1 MTAELQDRYV
11 RPRRSIF
18 LVAATSFALAF
29 TTLGIAPAGAN
40 QQNASSSITS
50 NEAEISR
57 LLVSYEPGVAP
68 VNVSGDVAGQNYV
81 PNVELTDVERV
92 GRNLFTVDLP
102 DAVSESEAIKIA
114 DELEKSPQVAIVE
127 PDFPI
132 SLSVTD
138 PRNPQNTNTNRL
150 WGLDRIDQRSA
161 TLNGTYKFDSTGQ
174 NVNAYV
180 IDTGIYPHNEFQ
192 DRLELGYNAVSDRE
206 DTPSQRFS
214 TDCSTNGHGTHVAG
228 ILGGTTYGV
237 AKDVSLIPIRVFGC
251 NGDAYN
257 SDVIYGIIWAIDH
270 HKAGELAV
278 ANMSLGGNKSVI
290 LDGWVQAL
298 INDGVHVVVASGNSN
313 VDACNSSPASTPGTI
328 TVNSA
333 GHSTVNS
340 AGPSDNSAGPSDNS
354 AGPSDVRSSFS
365 NFGAC
370 TDIFAPGEAILSAG
384 NFGPNSTRTLQ
395 GTSMASPFV
404 AGAVAKILQTNP
416 TFNRNEV
423 IAQLLDSATPFV
435 SNKLRDP
442 SRLLYSPA
450 ADVRQQELDD
460 ADTQAQIYAVATEA
474 VRVQD
479 ELEAAEAARIAA
491 EQAAA
496 AEAARIEAERIAAE
510 KAAADKAAAD
520 KLATDKAA
528 ADKLAT
534 DKAAAD
540 KLAADQAAAAEAAR
554 IAASLPVVRK
564 SLAVRALNKKRISV
578 SVAAPSGSKTFVQ
591 RKVGKKWR
599 NVVSITAVPSMVVK
613 VSRAGTYRVRI
624 VIPTGTITS
633 KTVRVK

>member
-1 MTAELQDRYV
+1 
-11 RPRRSIF
+11 
-18 LVAATSFALAF
+18 
-29 TTLGIAPAGAN
+29 LGIAPAGAN
-40 QQNASSSITS
+40 QQNVSSSITS
-50 NEAEISR
+50 DEAEISR
-57 LLVSYEPGVAP
+57 LLVSYEPGVSP
-68 VNVSGDVAGQNYV
+68 VDASGDVTGQSYV
-81 PNVELTDVERV
+81 PSVELEDVERV
-92 GRNLFTVDLP
+92 GKNIFTVDLP
-102 DAVSESEAIKIA
+102 SAVTESEAMKIA
-114 DELEKSPQVAIVE
+114 DELEKSPQVKIVE

-132 SLSVTD
+132 LLSVTD
-138 PRNPQNTNTNRL
+138 PRNPQNTNTNGL

-192 DRLELGYNAVSDRE
+192 DRLELGYNAVSESE

-228 ILGGTTYGV
+228 ILGGSTYGV
-237 AKDVSLIPIRVFGC
+237 AKDVSLIPIRVFDC

-257 SDVIYGIIWAIDH
+257 SDVIYGIIWAINH

-313 VDACNSSPASTPGTI
+313 VDACDSSPASTPGTI

-333 GHSTVNS
+333 GR
-340 AGPSDNSAGPSDNS
+340 
-354 AGPSDVRSSFS
+354 SDVRSSFS

-370 TDIFAPGEAILSAG
+370 TDIFAPGEEILSAG
-384 NFGPNSTRTLQ
+384 NTSATSTKTMS

-460 ADTQAQIYAVATEA
+460 AETQAQVYAIATEA
-474 VRVQD
+474 VRVQN
-479 ELEAAEAARIAA
+479 ELEAAETARIAA
-491 EQAAA
+491 EQAA

-510 KAAADKAAAD
+510 KAAADKVAAD
-520 KLATDKAA
+520 KLAAE
-528 ADKLAT
+528 
-534 DKAAAD
+534 KAAAD

-564 SLAVRALNKKRISV
+564 SLAVRALTKKRVSV
-578 SVAAPSGSKTFVQ
+578 SVTAPSGSKTFVQ
-591 RKVGKKWR
+591 RKVGKTWR
-599 NVVSITAVPSMVVK
+599 TVVSTTAVPSMVVK
-613 VSRAGTYRVRI
+613 VSKAGTYRVRI

-633 KTVRVK
+633 KTVQVK